1 MKLKEWGLMRHKVR
15 KTRPGRTRGT
25 SSAQDDEQTRTPSAP
40 SEPMAIDSDSL
51 EHRTKTGGWQI
62 VNNVELT
69 NAEPTFMG
77 MLSQT
82 PK

>member
-1 MKLKEWGLMRHKVR
+1 
-15 KTRPGRTRGT
+15 
-25 SSAQDDEQTRTPSAP
+25 
-40 SEPMAIDSDSL
+40 MAIDSDSL

>member
-1 MKLKEWGLMRHKVR
+1 MV
-15 KTRPGRTRGT
+15 
-25 SSAQDDEQTRTPSAP
+25 
-40 SEPMAIDSDSL
+40 IDANSL
-51 EHRTKTGGWQI
+51 EHRTKTGGWQ
-62 VNNVELT
+62 VVSKDELT